1 MKYEL
6 SPSILS
12 ADFARLGEEIK
23 AVEQTGV
30 NYLHIDV
37 MDGMFVPSI
46 SFGFPIIKSIRK
58 MSNMVFDVHLM
69 VEQPE
74 RYIEETAASGAD
86 IITIHAEACKHP
98 DRAIEQIHQLG
109 KKAGIA
115 LNPSTSLHELDYL
128 LEKVDMVLLMTVNP
142 GFGNQKY
149 IPYCTGKVKELRTM
163 IEERGLQTDIEVDG
177 GINAATIDAVLEAGA
192 NILVAGSA
200 VFGKETAKNAEKY
213 RKLLAD
219 YQEFTDLVTEAKAIV
234 TDTDARY
241 AAFAKAEA
249 SMLNNALCIPC
260 LFEVFWCLTHVN
272 EYTKI
277 NAMYGPCNYKAV
289 NWETSE
295 EAYTTEQY
303 EEFAAAFD
311 AATQA

>member
-74 RYIEETAASGAD
+74 RYIED
-86 IITIHAEACKHP
+86 
-98 DRAIEQIHQLG
+98 QLG

-219 YQEFTDLVTEAKAIV
+219 YQENHK
-234 TDTDARY
+234 
-241 AAFAKAEA
+241 
-249 SMLNNALCIPC
+249 
-260 LFEVFWCLTHVN
+260 
-272 EYTKI
+272 
-277 NAMYGPCNYKAV
+277 
-289 NWETSE
+289 
-295 EAYTTEQY
+295 
-303 EEFAAAFD
+303 
-311 AATQA
+311 